1 MNAPLPRI
9 TSYSRPT
16 RTGVYP
22 VTSDEMGIHLRIDSD
37 VLAAEAAYLDELI
50 KAATHIAEKWTKRTF
65 VVSTITSYLDDF
77 CSGAEYTVRLSPVSA
92 VTIEYL
98 IDDVLTEL
106 DSSEYYKTESADF
119 PKLVP
124 VDDWPSNADDRRQ
137 AVKLTF
143 TAGFPDDETEKTITG
158 LTSTGTVATAIS
170 ANHGFS
176 TGDRPVISGATPTEY
191 NGSQQITVID
201 ADTFTY
207 TVVSGL
213 TTPATGTITA
223 TIYLSTVP
231 DDIKEAI
238 KQHVAAMYT
247 NRGDCTP
254 ASQGGNV
261 DRSGLGSS
269 VAVPP
274 ISRNIYDQNRILEL
288 RLGI

>member
-37 VLAAEAAYLDELI
+37 VLAAESAYLDELI

-106 DSSEYYKTESADF
+106 DSDEYYKTESADF

-124 VDDWPSNADDRRQ
+124 VDDWPANADNRRQ

-143 TAGFPDDETEKTITG
+143 TAGFPDG
-158 LTSTGTVATAIS
+158 AG
-170 ANHGFS
+170 
-176 TGDRPVISGATPTEY
+176 PV
-191 NGSQQITVID
+191 
-201 ADTFTY
+201 
-207 TVVSGL
+207 
-213 TTPATGTITA
+213 
-223 TIYLSTVP
+223 STVP

-261 DRSGLGSS
+261 ERSGLGSK
-269 VAVPP
+269 VAIPP
-274 ISRNIYDQNRILEL
+274 LAKNTYEQNRILEL